1 MTFDWND
8 YITLAEDLIKNKPG
22 QAQLRSATSRAYY
35 AAFIK
40 CRNRSPYNTVKGGDV
55 HFKVI
60 SFYKREEGSREE
72 FSIGYNLDALRVKR
86 NESDYD
92 SRYFVKTGEVANHIK
107 LARLIV
113 ESLQKLEME

>member
-1 MTFDWND
+1 MVFDWND
-8 YITLAEDLIKNKPG
+8 YITLAEDLIKYKPS

-40 CRNRSPYNTVKGGDV
+40 CRNKSPYNTVKGGDV

-60 SFYKREEGSREE
+60 SYYKRAGASREE
-72 FSIGYNLDALRVKR
+72 LSIGNKLDSLRLKR

-92 SRYFVKTGEVANHIK
+92 SRYFAKTFEVENHIK
-107 LARLIV
+107 LSKLIV
-113 ESLQKLEME
+113 ESLGKLEVE